1 MGLGWQGRRRRGNA
15 ALSSA
20 VKPCAPLCKA
30 CGGPGG
36 KWRYLSAAMIAIDH
50 HAAPRTETLPTGRPR
65 GIAQAEM
72 IEGPPGKWR
81 YYGIGWT
88 RIPMVVAVFVSL
100 ALHGIFLFGF
110 NRKPAP
116 KHVADTQEVEIIQMT
131 MPELEE
137 EKSDQVEELTEAA
150 DEAPA
155 VAVPQLADLP
165 SSVAVATF
173 VQPLQYTPD
182 VSASLAAA
190 RTTQIPV
197 NIGRSRNLQNMGT
210 IFEISQLDRAPSPI
224 MQPAPVFPH
233 QFKKEVGEARVMVE
247 CIVDSNGDVVA
258 PFVLSTTHAGFNE
271 NALAGV
277 AKWKFRPG
285 MKAGKRVN
293 TRVRVPVKFLVEE
306 DK

>member
-1 MGLGWQGRRRRGNA
+1 
-15 ALSSA
+15 
-20 VKPCAPLCKA
+20 
-30 CGGPGG
+30 
-36 KWRYLSAAMIAIDH
+36 MIAIDH
-50 HAAPRTETLPTGRPR
+50 HATPSAATLPAGKPR
-65 GIAQAEM
+65 GMPRAEM
-72 IEGPPGKWR
+72 IEEPTGKWR
-81 YYGIGWT
+81 YDGVGWT

-116 KHVADTQEVEIIQMT
+116 KHVAATQDVEIVQMT

-224 MQPAPVFPH
+224 MQPAPIFPY
-233 QFKKEVGEARVMVE
+233 QLKKDVSEARVMVE
-247 CIVDSNGDVVA
+247 FIVDSNGDVVA
-258 PFVLSTTHAGFNE
+258 PFVTSTTHPGFND
-271 NALAGV
+271 NAVAGV

-293 TRVRVPVKFLVEE
+293 TRVRVPVNFFVEE